1 MHPIYLNSS
10 LLASLSGLGMRFHE
24 ASTWSLSLL
33 LLGLN
38 QILDHVLAGR
48 RSHELLMDGMV
59 DVLALSV
66 FYLGIVKEM
75 FLADKAERRGR
86 LRLVLV

>member
-1 MHPIYLNSS
+1 MHPIYLNPA
-10 LLASLSGLGMRFHE
+10 LLASLPGLGMRFHE

-33 LLGLN
+33 LLGLD